1 MVCFGFLSIGIY
13 WYVVNK
19 LIIKNIS
26 EFYIYDFFF
35 LGKLFKCAEL
45 PWVIQFFL
53 MFHNDKPVDWL
64 LDHLVSTKVCSL
76 DKDSVSYYI

>member
-1 MVCFGFLSIGIY
+1 MIFL
-13 WYVVNK
+13 
-19 LIIKNIS
+19 
-26 EFYIYDFFF
+26 

-45 PWVIQFFL
+45 PWLIQFFL

-76 DKDSVSYYI
+76 DKDSVSLRFNNNLGRNIF

>member
-1 MVCFGFLSIGIY
+1 MIF
-13 WYVVNK
+13 
-19 LIIKNIS
+19 
-26 EFYIYDFFF
+26 FFF

-76 DKDSVSYYI
+76 DKDSVSYYT